1 MKACENSRP
10 SSLPA
15 RMAPLKPGAKKD
27 GCFHLLIQ
35 IKWRSAR
42 SLKNIMQIT
51 EYSARLSQHKRALR
65 EYRECE
71 RSFRFTSVLGTPA
84 FALKEIF
91 KIIHH
96 SSLFV

>member
-1 MKACENSRP
+1 
-10 SSLPA
+10 
-15 RMAPLKPGAKKD
+15 MAKRTKSKT
-27 GCFHLLIQ
+27 
-35 IKWRSAR
+35 R
-42 SLKNIMQIT
+42 MQIT

-65 EYRECE
+65 EYRECG
-71 RSFRFTSVLGTPA
+71 RSFRFTSVLGIPA